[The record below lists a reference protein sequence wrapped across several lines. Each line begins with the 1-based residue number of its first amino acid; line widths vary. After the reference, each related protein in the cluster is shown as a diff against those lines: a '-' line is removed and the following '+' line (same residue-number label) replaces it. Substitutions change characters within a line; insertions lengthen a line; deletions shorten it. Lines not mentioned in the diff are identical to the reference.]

1 MWSLSHGWWPKKLFL
16 ERHVSTSTVY
26 CTATNTLIG
35 KHSERLYRKSAKMSE
50 EGLLKILSSLK
61 AMRKLEK
68 RFRINVGRT
77 LKIHQK
83 YATPLGMFILEKQPN
98 LSRKS
103 ELGGVSSSPVLM
115 PLYPTLW

>member
-1 MWSLSHGWWPKKLFL
+1 M
-16 ERHVSTSTVY
+16 Y
-26 CTATNTLIG
+26 CTAANMLIG
-35 KHSERLYRKSAKMSE
+35 KHSERLYRKSTKMSE
-50 EGLLKILSSLK
+50 GLLTSLSSLK

-83 YATPLGMFILEKQPN
+83 YATTSGMFILEKQPN

-103 ELGGVSSSPVLM
+103 ELGGI
-115 PLYPTLW
+115 